1 MLAFEDAFAELPLV
15 AILRGLDPD
24 RAVETGAALVATGFR
39 LIEVPLNSPR
49 PLLSIRRLAD
59 AFGDRAVIGA
69 GTVLRRREVGEVA
82 GAGGRLIVSPNTDPA
97 VIRAAKEA
105 GLVSLPGAMTPSE
118 IFAALAA
125 GADAIKLFPG
135 ELIPP
140 AAVAALRAVTAPQTR
155 LLPVGGVGVAEIA
168 PYRARGAAG
177 FGLGSSLY
185 TPALTI
191 AEIATRARALVAA
204 WRAAGDRH
212 PGQGVPPISGG
223 HD

>member
-24 RAVETGAALVATGFR
+24 RAVETGAALAAAGFR

-59 AFGDRAVIGA
+59 ALGDRAVIGA

-105 GLVSLPGAMTPSE
+105 GLVSLPGAMTPSD

-140 AAVAALRAVTAPQTR
+140 AAVAALRAVTPPQTR

-191 AEIATRARALVAA
+191 GEIETRARALVAA

-212 PGQGVPPISGG
+212 PGPVGPPIGGG

>member
-1 MLAFEDAFAELPLV
+1 MPTFDAAFADLPLV

-24 RAVETGAALVATGFR
+24 QAVETGEALVAAGFR

-59 AFGDRAVIGA
+59 ALAGRALIGA

-82 GAGGRLIVSPNTDPA
+82 HAGGRLIVSPNMDPA
-97 VIRAAKEA
+97 VIHAAKEA

-118 IFAALAA
+118 IFAAINA

-140 AAVAALRAVTAPQTR
+140 NAVAALRAVVPKSAR
-155 LLPVGGVGVAEIA
+155 LLPVGGVGGSNMAA
-168 PYRARGAAG
+168 YRAAGADG

-185 TPALTI
+185 KPSFPISETA
-191 AEIATRARALVAA
+191 ARARALALA
-204 WRAAGDRH
+204 WRTARGEPA
-212 PGQGVPPISGG
+212 
-223 HD
+223 